1 MQLLFIVLIIVA
13 SVLLSFFVLIQNP
26 KGGGL
31 VSGFA
36 GSTNI
41 MGVKRTGDF
50 LEKTTWVLIIA
61 IIVLSLIVNVM
72 PGSTN
77 SAGSGRAGD
86 IQTTAPALFPENNTT
101 ETITPS
107 TTAPVAEGDSAQ

>member
-1 MQLLFIVLIIVA
+1 MQTLFIVLIIIA

-36 GSTNI
+36 GSTNL

-50 LEKTTWVLIIA
+50 LEKSTWVLIIT

-72 PGSTN
+72 PSSNTGT
-77 SAGSGRAGD
+77 SGRAGD
-86 IQTTAPALFPENNTT
+86 IQTTSPAIMPELDQQGTQPLST
-101 ETITPS
+101 PTPGDTILP
-107 TTAPVAEGDSAQ
+107 